1 MADDEHPHVGFDE
14 PASREV
20 ESREE
25 TVEKAVH
32 EAAVQRVEPTVETV
46 DPSQRRG
53 FNRDLR
59 RRLALVAIAGFVAGA
74 ALGVILGVLPG
85 PFELRGQGDSRGDT
99 ALEWSLYC
107 VVLGVALAVV
117 AMVIVGLVLTQREN
131 GRVQREVERKLPPG
145 GEGPEVSA
153 PPRDPSAAGPR

>member
-1 MADDEHPHVGFDE
+1 MADHEQPHVGFDQ

-25 TVEKAVH
+25 TVDRAVQD
-32 EAAVQRVEPTVETV
+32 ASVQRVEPTLETV

-59 RRLALVAIAGFVAGA
+59 RRLGLVAIAGFLAGA

-107 VVLGVALAVV
+107 VVLGIAIALVAT
-117 AMVIVGLVLTQREN
+117 VIVGLVLTQREN
-131 GRVQREVERKLPPG
+131 GRVQREVEAKLPADPG
-145 GEGPEVSA
+145 APEVSA